1 MSEDELLPGGALTN
15 RPLHFIW
22 LADCSGSMAGEKIN
36 QLNFAIRDAIP
47 EMKRVAD
54 DNPNAQVLIRAI
66 SFESNAKW
74 HIANPT
80 PLDQFQWID
89 LQVGGLTSM
98 GAALK
103 LVSKELTSD
112 KMGSRA
118 LPPVLVLISD
128 GEPTDDFQKALDEMM
143 QSPWAKKAVR
153 ISIAIGDQANLDI
166 LQKFIGHSELKPLVA
181 QTAAQLAQYIRWVS
195 TTVLQSAS
203 SPATQT
209 RNNAIPQTNVP
220 LNSPPPQPDPN
231 INPLDVF

>member
-1 MSEDELLPGGALTN
+1 MDDLLPGGALTN

-22 LADCSGSMAGEKIN
+22 LADCSGSMDGERIN
-36 QLNFAIRDAIP
+36 QLNFAIRDALP
-47 EMKRVAD
+47 EMKRVAE
-54 DNPNAQVLIRAI
+54 DNPNAQVLVRAV
-66 SFESNAKW
+66 SFDSNAKW

-80 PLDQFQWID
+80 PLEDFQWID
-89 LQVGGLTSM
+89 LRASGLTSM
-98 GAALK
+98 GGALK
-103 LVSKELTSD
+103 LVSQELTSE

-143 QSPWAKKAVR
+143 LSPWAKKAVR
-153 ISIAIGDQANLDI
+153 ISIAIGDQANLDV

-181 QTAAQLAQYIRWVS
+181 QTASQLAQYIKWVS

-203 SPATQT
+203 SPTTQT
-209 RNNAIPQTNVP
+209 ETTNKVPQTNVP
-220 LNSPPPQPDPN
+220 LNTPPPQPDPN